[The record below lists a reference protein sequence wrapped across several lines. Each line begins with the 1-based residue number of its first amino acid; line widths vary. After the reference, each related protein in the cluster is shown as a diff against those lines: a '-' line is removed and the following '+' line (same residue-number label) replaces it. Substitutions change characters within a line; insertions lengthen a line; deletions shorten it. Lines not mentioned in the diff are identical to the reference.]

1 MEALMALDA
10 HIRELS
16 SRHRDLE
23 FKIQAETKHPSVDS
37 LELAALKRQKLKIK
51 EQIELL
57 RSYPRQ

>member
-1 MEALMALDA
+1 MALDA
-10 HIRELS
+10 HIRELNT
-16 SRHRDLE
+16 RHRDLE
-23 FKIQAETKHPSVDS
+23 SKIQSENKHPSVDS